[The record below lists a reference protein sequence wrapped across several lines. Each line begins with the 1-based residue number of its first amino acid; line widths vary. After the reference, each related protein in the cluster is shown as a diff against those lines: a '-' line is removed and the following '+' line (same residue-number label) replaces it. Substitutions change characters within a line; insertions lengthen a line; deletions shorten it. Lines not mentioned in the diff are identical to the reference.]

1 MFSQSAVRYLDKS
14 SIREIEENEWL
25 KEKVRGSLALSLSW
39 QFRFEMQWP
48 KIMAVSSDQ
57 IPKTLMGEMKRV
69 LEKGALGIFK
79 WEIIKKPWRLGHQRE
94 ENQNCR
100 KL

>member
-25 KEKVRGSLALSLSW
+25 KEEVRGSLALSLSW
-39 QFRFEMQWP
+39 QFRFEIQRP
-48 KIMAVSSDQ
+48 AIITVSSDWTL
-57 IPKTLMGEMKRV
+57 KTLMGGMKTV
-69 LEKGALGIFK
+69 LEKGASGSFK
-79 WEIIKKPWRLGHQRE
+79 WEIIKKPWKFGHRRE
-94 ENQNCR
+94 ENQNCT